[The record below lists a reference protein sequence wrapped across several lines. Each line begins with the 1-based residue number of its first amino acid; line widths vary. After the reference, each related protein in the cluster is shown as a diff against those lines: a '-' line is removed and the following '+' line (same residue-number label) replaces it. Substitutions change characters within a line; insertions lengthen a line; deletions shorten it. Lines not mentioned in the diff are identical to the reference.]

1 MKEELEK
8 TIDRDD
14 FHALFRESVRQTVEK
29 EKKERVDRWFKYF
42 NLFITSLT
50 PIAIFAGTYL
60 IADQQRE
67 NVAKLSLQQMKNA
80 ETIAKS
86 NRQQSSAIANSDLQ
100 IERLKNIT
108 SIYKDIII
116 HPKDNDDDKKKVEM
130 MIISLDAYKNESLRF
145 LLNLQNNYEK
155 SYPTLAA
162 AAKQSIINITS
173 KHQINLYKMEFIGD
187 NLEDKMNMRQTVF
200 KEYNLSKT
208 IFENVNLF
216 RSDFS
221 GSTLLGAKFETVD
234 LQSAIFAGSNLT
246 GAVFRNTN
254 LIKTNFKKAKLKD
267 MRIINCELEGTEFS
281 LGSLLKTNEPPF
293 SELLKDQ
300 SGIEKYTFLL
310 TPHLEKLKLEEN
322 TDMLKTI
329 SETLGFERPGI
340 LLEKLEKRKIENKT
354 YSATPLSSP
363 EVFVFN
369 NPVLQA
375 SSP

>member
-1 MKEELEK
+1 
-8 TIDRDD
+8 
-14 FHALFRESVRQTVEK
+14 
-29 EKKERVDRWFKYF
+29 
-42 NLFITSLT
+42 
-50 PIAIFAGTYL
+50 
-60 IADQQRE
+60 
-67 NVAKLSLQQMKNA
+67 
-80 ETIAKS
+80 
-86 NRQQSSAIANSDLQ
+86 
-100 IERLKNIT
+100 
-108 SIYKDIII
+108 
-116 HPKDNDDDKKKVEM
+116 
-130 MIISLDAYKNESLRF
+130 
-145 LLNLQNNYEK
+145 
-155 SYPTLAA
+155 
-162 AAKQSIINITS
+162 
-173 KHQINLYKMEFIGD
+173 
-187 NLEDKMNMRQTVF
+187 
-200 KEYNLSKT
+200 
-208 IFENVNLF
+208 
-216 RSDFS
+216 
-221 GSTLLGAKFETVD
+221 
-234 LQSAIFAGSNLT
+234 
-246 GAVFRNTN
+246 
-254 LIKTNFKKAKLKD
+254 